1 MTRFYAICPLD
12 VLHKHRDVFHAQHGS
27 HYVDLP
33 DGRVL
38 AVVHFSDES
47 GEIAFAAE
55 PGVEIL
61 PDPTFESSKALHPKH
76 QAAVAHLS
84 PQGTTVLHLAK
95 AVGKIHPLMKLR
107 SWM

>member
-1 MTRFYAICPLD
+1 MTRVYAICSKSAHEGL
-12 VLHKHRDVFHAQHGS
+12 KHCFHPQYGS

-33 DGRVL
+33 DGRILVQ
-38 AVVHFSDES
+38 A
-47 GEIAFAAE
+47 AFADEAGE
-55 PGVEIL
+55 SEFTSHPGVEVL
-61 PDPTFESSKALHPKH
+61 PDPQFEGNSALHPKH